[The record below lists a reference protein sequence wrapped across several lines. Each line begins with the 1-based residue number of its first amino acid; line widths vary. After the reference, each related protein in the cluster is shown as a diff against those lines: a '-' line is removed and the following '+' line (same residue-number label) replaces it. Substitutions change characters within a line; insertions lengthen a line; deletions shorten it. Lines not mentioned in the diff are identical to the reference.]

1 MYRLH
6 PDLLCCISTYVDLV
20 ISNLWTIFWYTT
32 YFCSFS
38 FYVVGSSGETY
49 HWCCNK
55 EWVISEFLHFLCIY
69 WQHTVC
75 LFISFLFYCSHYCTT
90 VSYTL
95 RELFG
100 HPQLRLKKYLCLKS
114 LFVCSRLQLYVYHT
128 VFFFLAHSVVFKQTG
143 SYSRPESESFETQS
157 SYS

>member
-1 MYRLH
+1 MLIWSFLIYE
-6 PDLLCCISTYVDLV
+6 PF
-20 ISNLWTIFWYTT
+20 FWYTT

-55 EWVISEFLHFLCIY
+55 EWVISEFLRFLCIY

-90 VSYTL
+90 VSYIL

-100 HPQLRLKKYLCLKS
+100 HSQLSLKKYLCLKVV
-114 LFVCSRLQLYVYHT
+114 FVCSRLQLYVYHA
-128 VFFFLAHSVVFKQTG
+128 VISAHSVVVKQTG
-143 SYSRPESESFETQS
+143 SYSRPASESFETQS